1 MSFVETESG
10 LRVHYALSGNA
21 GGPVVLFS
29 NSLGTN
35 LSLWDGQAAV
45 LEKSYQVL
53 RYDTRGHGQTGVTP
67 GPYTIEQ
74 LGKDAVQLLD
84 RLEIERA
91 HFCGISMGGLI
102 GQWLG
107 IHAPGRVE
115 RLALCSTGPKIGT
128 PETWNPRI
136 EAIRKSG
143 MKPVAAAVIERWLTP
158 EFRAREPEAT
168 ARAVR
173 MLEQSPAD
181 GYIANCEAIREA
193 DLRADVG
200 KIRAPAMVVMGNQ
213 DPATTPALGRGLAE
227 AIPGARY
234 VELEGSHIIN
244 VEAARE
250 FNQALGEFLS
260 GAT

>member
-1 MSFVETESG
+1 MPFVETESG
-10 LRVHYALSGNA
+10 LRMHYALSGNA
-21 GGPVVLFS
+21 AGTVVLLS

-53 RYDTRGHGQTGVTP
+53 RYDTRGHGQTGVPP
-67 GPYTIEQ
+67 GPYTIGQ
-74 LGKDAVQLLD
+74 LGADVVHLLD

-91 HFCGISMGGLI
+91 HFCGISMGGLT

-107 IHAPGRVE
+107 IHAPERME
-115 RLALCSTGPKIGT
+115 RLALCSTGPKIGS

-168 ARAVR
+168 AQAVR
-173 MLEQSPAD
+173 MLEQSPPD
-181 GYIANCEAIREA
+181 GYVANCEAIRDA
-193 DLRADVG
+193 DLWAEVG
-200 KIRAPAMVVMGNQ
+200 KIQAPVMVVMGDQ
-213 DPATTPALGRGLAE
+213 DPATPPALGRKLAE

-234 VELEGSHIIN
+234 VELRGSHIIN
-244 VEAARE
+244 VEAEGE
-250 FNQALGEFLS
+250 FNRGLLEFLS
-260 GAT
+260 GAQ